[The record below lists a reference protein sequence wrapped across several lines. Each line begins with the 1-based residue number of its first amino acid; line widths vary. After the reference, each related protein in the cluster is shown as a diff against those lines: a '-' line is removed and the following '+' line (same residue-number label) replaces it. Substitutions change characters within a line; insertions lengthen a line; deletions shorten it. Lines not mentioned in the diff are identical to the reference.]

1 MSDTPSKVQSPKS
14 YYFSAD
20 GAILVYDTTDME
32 TLNNLQHW
40 LEQLRWARGKMQPV
54 CALWGNKGSSWNDVE
69 ETNLIGFQ
77 DRNKQKVHLSA
88 KVDVFNDDGQIMENF
103 NELLKEIHLAHTRS
117 HSSLRQSTRILHLE
131 KEEENDGSETE
142 KSGCL
147 C

>member
-69 ETNLIGFQ
+69 EANLIGFQ
-77 DRNKQKVHLSA
+77 DRNKQKVQLSA
-88 KVDVFNDDGQIMENF
+88 KVDVFNDNGQIMESF
-103 NELLKEIHLAHTRS
+103 NELLKAIHLAHTRS
-117 HSSLRQSTRILHLE
+117 PPSLRQSTSILHLE
-131 KEEENDGSETE
+131 EEDDGSETE
-142 KSGCL
+142 KSRCS